1 MGKSR
6 QYKILYEDGSL
17 KEVKTTDFWY
27 FSDNDIFPQ
36 FSDGGRNLDFE
47 YLKKKYLFNK
57 SMITYLEKR
66 LKSDASGTSLRK
78 DFDNILS
85 ALCSHS
91 HADSDIANEN
101 YKKLRSLFGMNLIN
115 HSTYAFPLFR
125 LKEKNEEIFYPLPFN
140 GNRQAYSDAV
150 FYILHK
156 IVQLRNIYIW
166 GVIPFYLEEIEDFLC
181 PLISPL
187 FLIDSHAEDGC
198 TANHIT
204 LFRIKDQKQLE
215 QEYQFIHNIINQYNT
230 ESLLI
235 DFPAGYKKFRRA
247 LKNYVNA
254 YCENPKNLML
264 TQAREI
270 NALFN
275 NMAQVHELSDA
286 LNRLPTPLTSIYQ
299 TVQGYQNPPVF
310 DVVDSIFTE
319 SFKYDFE
326 KLYRKMFAFISWL
339 DVHHDLIADDLNA
352 HPENLDSIKEYYYK
366 DFVKYFEHYK
376 FYFSRPPQPAI
387 DINKEWYEY
396 YEGF

>member
-27 FSDNDIFPQ
+27 FSDNDTLPQ

-47 YLKKKYLFNK
+47 YLKKKYPFNRG
-57 SMITYLEKR
+57 MITHLERR

-101 YKKLRSLFGMNLIN
+101 YKNLRSLFGMNLIN

-125 LKEKNEEIFYPLPFN
+125 LKEKEKNFYPLPFN
-140 GNRQAYSDAV
+140 GNRQAYSNAV
-150 FYILHK
+150 FNILHN
-156 IVQLRNIYIW
+156 IIQLRNIYIW
-166 GVIPFYLEEIEDFLC
+166 GVIPFYLEEIDEFLC
-181 PLISPL
+181 SLILPLS
-187 FLIDSHAEDGC
+187 LIDSHAGDGC
-198 TANHIT
+198 TANRIT
-204 LFRIKDQKQLE
+204 LFRIKDSKQLE
-215 QEYQFIHNIINQYNT
+215 QECQFIHNIINQYDT

-235 DFPAGYKKFRRA
+235 DFPNDYKKFRRA
-247 LKNYVNA
+247 LKSYVNT
-254 YCENPKNLML
+254 YCENPKNLMF
-264 TQAREI
+264 TQAKEI

-299 TVQGYQNPPVF
+299 TVQGYQNPHVF
-310 DVVDSIFTE
+310 DVMDFIFTE

-326 KLYRKMFAFISWL
+326 KLYRKMLAFISWI
-339 DVHHDLIADDLNA
+339 DTYHDIIADDLNA
-352 HPENLDSIKEYYYK
+352 HTEDLDSIKEYYHK
-366 DFVKYFEHYK
+366 DFVAYFENYK
-376 FYFSRPPQPAI
+376 SYFSRPPHLI
-387 DINKEWYEY
+387 DIDKKWE
-396 YEGF
+396 